1 MSFSSLI
8 KMTRQWFQ
16 SQAPE
21 ALFDRQLV
29 WIALGLMLT
38 GLVMVT
44 SASFPISSR
53 LTDQPFHFMF
63 RHAIFLMLAI
73 VTSSVVLQVP
83 MKRWMQYS
91 SVLLGV
97 SFMLLIVVLLAG
109 KSVNGA
115 SRWIPLGLF
124 NLQPAEVAKLSLF
137 IFMAGY
143 LVRKQDEVRQTFFG
157 GFMKP
162 IMVFGTLAILL
173 LGQPDLGTVVVM
185 LVTLFGMLFI
195 AGAKLSQFIALMVA
209 GIVAVIALIAAEPYR
224 IRRVTSFL
232 DPWEDPFGSG
242 YQLTQSLMA
251 FGRGEWFGQGLGN
264 SIQKLEYLPE
274 AHTDFVFAVLAEELG
289 FVGVV
294 LVLLLIF
301 SLVLK
306 AVFIGKKA
314 FEHDQQFGGYLAFG
328 IGIWFAFQTLVN
340 VGAAAGM
347 VPTKGLTLP
356 LISYGGSSLIIM
368 SVAVSI
374 LLRID
379 HECRLKDRNR
389 VSIEKESN
397 DKQ

>member
-1 MSFSSLI
+1 MQRVKEINQSI
-8 KMTRQWFQ
+8 WQWLNR
-16 SQAPE
+16 ATPE
-21 ALFDRQLV
+21 ALYDRQLV

-44 SASFPISSR
+44 SASFPISAR

-63 RHAIFLMLAI
+63 RHAIFLVLALI
-73 VTSSVVLQVP
+73 GSSVILQIP
-83 MKRWMQYS
+83 MKRWFQYS
-91 SVLLGV
+91 MYLLGL
-97 SFMLLIVVLLAG
+97 SFFLLIVVLAVG

-143 LVRKQDEVRQTFFG
+143 LVRKQDEVRKTFFG
-157 GFMKP
+157 GFGKP
-162 IMVFGTLAILL
+162 IMVFGAFAVLL

-209 GIVAVIALIAAEPYR
+209 GIAAVVGLIVIEPYR
-224 IRRVTSFL
+224 VRRVTSFWE
-232 DPWEDPFGSG
+232 PWNDPFGSG

-251 FGRGEWFGQGLGN
+251 FGRGDWMGQGLGN
-264 SIQKLEYLPE
+264 SVQKLEYLPE

-289 FVGVV
+289 FVGVT
-294 LVLLLIF
+294 LVLILIF

-306 AVFIGKKA
+306 AILIGKKA
-314 FEHDQQFGGYLAFG
+314 FENDQLFSGYLAFG

-340 VGAAAGM
+340 VGAASGI

-356 LISYGGSSLIIM
+356 LISYGGSSLIVM
-368 SVAVSI
+368 SVAVSM

-379 HECRLKDRNR
+379 HECR
-389 VSIEKESN
+389 IQQKEQADN
-397 DKQ
+397 QNELVE

>member
-1 MSFSSLI
+1 VKEINQSI
-8 KMTRQWFQ
+8 WQWLNR
-16 SQAPE
+16 ATPE
-21 ALFDRQLV
+21 ALYDRQLV

-44 SASFPISSR
+44 SASFPISAR

-63 RHAIFLMLAI
+63 RHAIFLVLALG
-73 VTSSVVLQVP
+73 VSSVILQIP
-83 MKRWMQYS
+83 MKRWFQYS
-91 SVLLGV
+91 MYLLGL
-97 SFMLLIVVLLAG
+97 SFFLLVVVLAVG

-143 LVRKQDEVRQTFFG
+143 LVRKQDEVRKTFFG
-157 GFMKP
+157 GFGKP
-162 IMVFGTLAILL
+162 IMVFGAFAVLL

-209 GIVAVIALIAAEPYR
+209 GIAAVVGLIVIEPYR
-224 IRRVTSFL
+224 VRRVTSFWE
-232 DPWEDPFGSG
+232 PWNDPFGSG

-251 FGRGEWFGQGLGN
+251 FGRGDWMGQGLGN
-264 SIQKLEYLPE
+264 SVQKLEYLPE

-289 FVGVV
+289 FVGVT
-294 LVLLLIF
+294 LVLILIF

-306 AVFIGKKA
+306 AILIGKKA
-314 FEHDQQFGGYLAFG
+314 FENDQLFSGYLAFG

-340 VGAAAGM
+340 VGAASGI

-356 LISYGGSSLIIM
+356 LISYGGSSLIVM
-368 SVAVSI
+368 SVAVSM

-379 HECRLKDRNR
+379 HECRIQQEEQADNQNEL
-389 VSIEKESN
+389 VE
-397 DKQ
+397 

>member
-1 MSFSSLI
+1 MFTTTRHWFRSS
-8 KMTRQWFQ
+8 
-16 SQAPE
+16 SPE

-53 LTDQPFHFMF
+53 LTEQPFHFMF
-63 RHAIFLMLAI
+63 RHAIFLILALL
-73 VTSSVVLQVP
+73 TSSVVLQIP

-91 SVLLGV
+91 SVLLGL
-97 SFMLLIVVLLAG
+97 SFLLLIVVLLAG

-137 IFMAGY
+137 IFMSGY
-143 LVRKQDEVRQTFFG
+143 LVRKHDEVRQTFFG

-162 IMVFGTLAILL
+162 IMVFGTLAALL

-209 GIVAVIALIAAEPYR
+209 GVMAVIGLIAAEPYR

-306 AVFIGKKA
+306 AVLIGKKA

-368 SVAVSI
+368 SVAVAI

-379 HECRLKDRNR
+379 HECRLKDHNL
-389 VSIEKESN
+389 VSTDKESN